1 MDAIMKTNQR
11 RAEREIAAYV
21 RRHGG
26 AVSDHV
32 ERASA
37 PSPR

>member
-1 MDAIMKTNQR
+1 METNQR

-32 ERASA
+32 ERGSV